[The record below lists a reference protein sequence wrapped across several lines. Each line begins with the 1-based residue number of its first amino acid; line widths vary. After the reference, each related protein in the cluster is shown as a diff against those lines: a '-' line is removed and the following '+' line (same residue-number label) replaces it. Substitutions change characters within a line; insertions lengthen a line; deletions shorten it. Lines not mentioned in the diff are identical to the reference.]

1 MAESLPDGSEIKKTD
16 LVYKVDGAGSKEVNG
31 YYQASTAVDGVPSY
45 VNVETGVTLLR
56 YVLPSGSK
64 ASLEN
69 LIGF

>member
-1 MAESLPDGSEIKKTD
+1 MAESLPNGSEMQVLD
-16 LVYKVDGAGSKEVNG
+16 LVYIVDGAGCKEVNG

-56 YVLPSGSK
+56 YVLPGGSK